1 MGEIEKREA
10 SWRWLLGASPSP
22 RANRALAEH
31 LSAPASQDQRGSPR
45 ERRCASAGD
54 RNWAQSE
61 RAKKS
66 EGANKGTALQ
76 FFPLFFLFSPF
87 LALTSNVSSSSSNV
101 EFSAPLLFQKL
112 TLRSLGDERRTS
124 ERSIML
130 LEEDDGAAEE
140 EVEARE
146 DVAMRAAELDEEAAR
161 VNIEATG
168 AREVSALIFF
178 LPSSS

>member
-1 MGEIEKREA
+1 M
-10 SWRWLLGASPSP
+10 
-22 RANRALAEH
+22 
-31 LSAPASQDQRGSPR
+31 
-45 ERRCASAGD
+45 
-54 RNWAQSE
+54 
-61 RAKKS
+61 
-66 EGANKGTALQ
+66 
-76 FFPLFFLFSPF
+76 
-87 LALTSNVSSSSSNV
+87 
-101 EFSAPLLFQKL
+101 
-112 TLRSLGDERRTS
+112 RSLGDERRTS